1 MILPIYTYGH
11 SVLRK
16 QCNNVSKS
24 YKGLATLINDMF
36 ETMYNANGIG
46 ISAPQVGLSINLFVI
61 DLSTLSEDD
70 PSVKPTK
77 EVFINPK
84 IISLYGDDKSYNEG
98 CLSIPGIRSDV
109 FRKTKVEIE
118 YYDSNFI
125 KRTSKID
132 GIFARVFLHEY
143 DHLNKT
149 LFIDHLSGQEKNNLN
164 RKLNS
169 IIKGK
174 FNIDYPTFSQK

>member
-11 SVLRK
+11 PVLRT
-16 QCNNVSKS
+16 QCIHVTQS
-24 YKGLATLINDMF
+24 YHDLEKLIDNMF

-61 DLSTLSEDD
+61 DLSVLAEDD
-70 PSVKPTK
+70 PSVKYVK

-84 IISLYGDDKSYNEG
+84 IISIYGDESTYNEG

-109 FRKTKVEIE
+109 LRKSKVEIE
-118 YYDSNFI
+118 YFDANFI
-125 KRTSKID
+125 KHRTKID
-132 GIFARVFLHEY
+132 GIYARVFLHEY

-149 LFIDHLSGQEKNNLN
+149 LFIDYLSGQEKHNLN

-169 IIKGK
+169 IKKGK
-174 FNIDYPTFSQK
+174 YNINYPTYSEK